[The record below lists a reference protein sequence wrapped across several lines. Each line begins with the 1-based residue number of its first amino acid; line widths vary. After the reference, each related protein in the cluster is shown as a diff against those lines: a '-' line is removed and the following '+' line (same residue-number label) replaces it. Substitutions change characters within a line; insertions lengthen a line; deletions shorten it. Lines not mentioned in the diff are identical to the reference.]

1 MAKKCKVVKVK
12 AKVKV
17 TVPKPT
23 RMSRGC
29 EFPHRLYAL
38 HILSGCYEE
47 VDAYYTEAA
56 AWKAAAGM
64 PFGTYPVIVHIDIP
78 PMPY

>member
-1 MAKKCKVVKVK
+1 MAKKCKVVKAAVK
-12 AKVKV
+12 P

-64 PFGTYPVIVHIDIP
+64 PSAHPVIVHIDIP
-78 PMPY
+78 PRPY